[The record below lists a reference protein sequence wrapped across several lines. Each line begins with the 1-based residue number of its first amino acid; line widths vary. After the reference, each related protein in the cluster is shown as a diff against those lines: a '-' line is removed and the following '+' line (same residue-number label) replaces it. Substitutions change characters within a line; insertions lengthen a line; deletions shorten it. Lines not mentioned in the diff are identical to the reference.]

1 MPTCAQ
7 IQTIQMLLATLTEQ
21 NIVTIIQYSSDIHIQ
36 IQICSIFVWLISQ
49 HCRAFCNSLK
59 TVKPSSGDK
68 EEARHANPNCVAYK
82 KLKIY
87 KLRSAKLLLSLKTT

>member
-1 MPTCAQ
+1 MCNSFSRTK
-7 IQTIQMLLATLTEQ
+7 
-21 NIVTIIQYSSDIHIQ
+21 H
-36 IQICSIFVWLISQ
+36 W
-49 HCRAFCNSLK
+49 RAFCNSLK

-87 KLRSAKLLLSLKTT
+87 KLRSRGINLYSATLLLSLKTT